1 VNSPREATP
10 PSGEPQHPSAP
21 GAEPAGEHV
30 WRQERRGRSLVLGPL
45 YRSGYLDAFL
55 VGTLEDG
62 RDIAL
67 AAGVHSRHYP
77 FFHPRA
83 KWDDLLLVVGEERL
97 SAVGRNVSSLTL
109 TLGPK
114 RRAVVGFHG
123 RATRPSGALVDVHL
137 HLELEATI
145 YPPRAEGIGLRYALM
160 GLQWQPALVR
170 GSGSVTLHG
179 QRVRVAS
186 ITGLME
192 RGSLTNVRGRWFH
205 PSLRYL
211 AAARVTDG
219 DPAVYVRF
227 DVQPLARGLAGL
239 PLRLFLR
246 ANPVEEELTV
256 AGPRVR
262 SGDLLGLGPGEHEP
276 IEALMRHVVD
286 AGPARVVR
294 ELVRVGE
301 GDRRRYAFR
310 HSTAPTVGGGR

>member
-1 VNSPREATP
+1 VNSPRDASP
-10 PSGEPQHPSAP
+10 PSGERQHSPAP
-21 GAEPAGEHV
+21 GTEPAGEHV

-83 KWDDLLLVVGEERL
+83 KWDDLLLVVGDERL
-97 SAVGRNVSSLTL
+97 SAVGRNLSSLTL
-109 TLGPK
+109 TLGPR
-114 RRAVVGFHG
+114 RRAVIGFHG
-123 RATRPSGALVDVHL
+123 RAIRPSGALVDVHL

-145 YPPRAEGIGLRYALM
+145 HSPRAEGIGLRYALV

-186 ITGLME
+186 IAGLME

-211 AAARVTDG
+211 AAARVSEV

-227 DVQPLARGLAGL
+227 DVRALTRGLAGL

-246 ANPVEEELTV
+246 ANPVEEALTV
-256 AGPRVR
+256 TGARVR
-262 SGDLLGLGPGEHEP
+262 SGDLLDLEPGEDEP
-276 IEALMRHVVD
+276 VESLLRHVVD
-286 AGPARVVR
+286 AGPARVER

-301 GDRRRYAFR
+301 GTRRRYAFR
-310 HSTAPTVGGGR
+310 HSTAT